1 MVEGAQIDKRAHENN
16 FAGVIQE
23 VLDFDKAVAEAV
35 AFADK
40 DRNTLVIVTA
50 DHETGGL
57 SIKKGDIT
65 QSALEGN
72 FSSKGH
78 TPIMV
83 PIFAY
88 GPSSDN
94 FKGVMENNEVMKKI
108 ISVLIKQK

>member
-1 MVEGAQIDKRAHENN
+1 MLPLTMKRE
-16 FAGVIQE
+16 E
-23 VLDFDKAVAEAV
+23 
-35 AFADK
+35 
-40 DRNTLVIVTA
+40 
-50 DHETGGL
+50 L
-57 SIKKGDIT
+57 SNQKRRYRPNP
-65 QSALEGN
+65 SLEGN

>member
-1 MVEGAQIDKRAHENN
+1 MKQ
-16 FAGVIQE
+16 
-23 VLDFDKAVAEAV
+23 
-35 AFADK
+35 
-40 DRNTLVIVTA
+40 
-50 DHETGGL
+50 GGL
-57 SIKKGDIT
+57 SIKKGDIA
-65 QSALEGN
+65 QSSLEGN

-83 PIFAY
+83 PIFFAY